1 MPINFNTTSF
11 SCTSSFLPVSE
22 GEELERQ
29 LEASGPPDLD
39 WTQSPK
45 DALEALRT
53 PLGDLR
59 LQLDQ
64 CTSLIAP
71 LNDGSDGSG

>member
-1 MPINFNTTSF
+1 MPINFNATSI
-11 SCTSSFLPVSE
+11 SPASSFLPESE

-29 LEASGPPDLD
+29 MEASGPPDLD
-39 WTQSPK
+39 WTQSTK
-45 DALEALRT
+45 DVLESMRL
-53 PLGDLR
+53 PVGGLH

-71 LNDGSDGSG
+71 LDNGSSNT